1 MPQVR
6 ELLPLAAARLD
17 LVAEALAWLKGWEG
31 SRLHEFRKLAKR
43 AMRPLELEFQAV
55 RAGSCL
61 TRSPCRARVHAVTAE
76 HAHHYAGPSTLTS
89 TETTSSLQ
97 LASAL
102 SPGQPPDFFV
112 GRLRQPRLAA
122 DLLTAVAIVVGS
134 RFYQPPNAKARQ
146 FVDPLVTAGAS
157 VLRFEGFSACASTWV
172 RVDFDPASYDGDIVG
187 HGTTNVDFNPP
198 MRQALARVKDSHG
211 FELAIGSTSVTLHH
225 DATTVVEKKVP
236 LPVRW
241 LRSLVEVQS
250 HLAAVTPRATVS
262 GATALRF
269 LRGLPRTTTKR
280 TPLWVVAGAGGLRLG
295 TAPATGA
302 VRFADVQR
310 LRILEPLALRA
321 TSLTLYGDDA
331 GQCSVWVLTYQG
343 ATLTLALTAEVW
355 RGFSGEG
362 QALRA
367 LLRRDTDAVMAR
379 VRAALSWQ
387 HLVDVDGIARD
398 LGVDAGLVT
407 DCLRILGTSGLVGY
421 DVVAGRYF
429 HRVLPFKL
437 DDAEAFNPRL
447 VDARALVD
455 AGAVHLDAAGMGA
468 TVQSGEVSYGVR
480 VVDDEP
486 RCSCPWFAKHQGER
500 GPCKHVLAFELRREQ
515 QMR

>member
-1 MPQVR
+1 M
-6 ELLPLAAARLD
+6 
-17 LVAEALAWLKGWEG
+17 
-31 SRLHEFRKLAKR
+31 S
-43 AMRPLELEFQAV
+43 
-55 RAGSCL
+55 
-61 TRSPCRARVHAVTAE
+61 AE
-76 HAHHYAGPSTLTS
+76 HAYRYAGPSTLTS
-89 TETTSSLQ
+89 TGSSSSSVSSLH
-97 LASAL
+97 LASEL
-102 SPGQPPDFFV
+102 TPGQPRAFFV

-122 DLLTAVAIVVGS
+122 DLLTAVALVVGS
-134 RFYQPPNAKARQ
+134 RFYVPPNAKARQ
-146 FVDPLVTAGAS
+146 FTDPLVTAGAS

-198 MRQALARVKDSHG
+198 MRQALARVKDSDT
-211 FELAIGSTSVTLHH
+211 FELAIGSTNVTLHATRGEE
-225 DATTVVEKKVP
+225 DTTVVEKKVP

-250 HLAAVTPRATVS
+250 HLAAVTPKATVS
-262 GATALRF
+262 GTAALRF
-269 LRGLPRTTTKR
+269 LRSLPRTTTKR
-280 TPLWVVAGAGGLRLG
+280 TPLWVVAGPAGLRLST
-295 TAPATGA
+295 TAEPGA

-310 LRILEPLALRA
+310 LRVLEPLAVRA

-331 GQCSVWVLTYQG
+331 GQCSVWVLAYPG

-367 LLRRDTDAVMAR
+367 LLRTDTDAVIAR

-387 HLVDVDGIARD
+387 HLVDVEAIARD
-398 LGVDAGLVT
+398 LAVDAGLVT
-407 DCLRILGTSGLVGY
+407 DCLRVLGTSGLVGY

-429 HRVLPFKL
+429 HRVLPFSME
-437 DDAEAFNPRL
+437 DAVDFNPRL

-455 AGAVHLDAAGMGA
+455 AGAVQLDAAGAGA
-468 TVQSGEVSYGVR
+468 TVQSGDVSYGVR

-500 GPCKHVLAFELRREQ
+500 GPCKHVLAFEIQREHQ
-515 QMR
+515 THQAS